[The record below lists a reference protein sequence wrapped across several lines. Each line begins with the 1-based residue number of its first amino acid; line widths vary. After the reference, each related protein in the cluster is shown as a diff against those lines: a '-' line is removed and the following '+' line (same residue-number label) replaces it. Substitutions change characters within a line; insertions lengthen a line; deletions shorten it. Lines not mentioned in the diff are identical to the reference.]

1 MINFPNS
8 ELVETNAVLYSQPEA
23 IRKLA
28 TMMLANMAESNTD
41 MVCDMPEEY
50 ETKAEVELAFQ
61 NLNEQAL
68 DMLDDV
74 ISELREKL
82 EMFLRESKVSAR
94 VRRLDYDAEGKLSDI
109 TVDLSVE

>member
-1 MINFPNS
+1 MIVFQDC
-8 ELVETNAVLYSQPEA
+8 ETVSTNDVLYSQDNG

-28 TMMLANMAESNTD
+28 TMMLVNMAESNTD

-82 EMFLRESKVSAR
+82 EKFLREAKVSAR
-94 VRRLDYDAEGKLSDI
+94 VRRLDYDQNGQLSDI
-109 TVDLSVE
+109 TVDLRVE